1 MSHTPHRAR
10 HVSATKKPMNQRDI
24 IQHLRDLSQ
33 YLWIVLAIVW
43 LIGALRTKRT
53 IRRQSSSSRL
63 MQIGILALGAY
74 LLFARYTGIRWLD
87 QPAIPL
93 TLNIAALGFALIV
106 CGVGF
111 SIWARLTLGANWS
124 GTVTLKED
132 HALIQR
138 GPYRIVR
145 HPIYTGILAA
155 LIGFALERGLRS
167 SLIALPLCGLGFWL
181 KIMTEEQF
189 MVQRFGESYLQY
201 KQKVKAL
208 VPFLF

>member
-1 MSHTPHRAR
+1 
-10 HVSATKKPMNQRDI
+10 MNQTDI
-24 IQHLRDLSQ
+24 IRHLRDLSQ
-33 YLWIVLAIVW
+33 YLWAVLVVVW
-43 LIGALRTKRT
+43 LIGAFRTKRT

-63 MQIGILALGAY
+63 IQIAVVAAGAY
-74 LLFARYTGIRWLD
+74 LLFARYTGIRSLD
-87 QPAIPL
+87 RPVIPITVNL
-93 TLNIAALGFALIV
+93 AASGFALIV
-106 CGVGF
+106 FGVGF

-124 GTVTLKED
+124 GTVTLKQD

-138 GPYRIVR
+138 GPYGLVR

-155 LIGFALERGLRS
+155 LIGSALERGLRS

-181 KIMTEEQF
+181 KIKTEEQF
-189 MVQRFGESYLQY
+189 MVQRFGEAYVQY

>member
-1 MSHTPHRAR
+1 
-10 HVSATKKPMNQRDI
+10 MNQTDI

-33 YLWIVLAIVW
+33 YLWAVLVVVW
-43 LIGALRTKRT
+43 LIGAFRTKRT

-63 MQIGILALGAY
+63 IQIAVVAAGAY
-74 LLFARYTGIRWLD
+74 LLFARYTGIRSLD
-87 QPAIPL
+87 RPVIPITVNL
-93 TLNIAALGFALIV
+93 AASGFALIV
-106 CGVGF
+106 FGVGF

-138 GPYRIVR
+138 GPYGMVR

-155 LIGFALERGLRS
+155 LMGSALERGLRS

-181 KIMTEEQF
+181 KIKTEEQF
-189 MVQRFGESYLQY
+189 MVQRFGEAYVQY